1 MLYDKYF
8 AYTRSKWLD
17 HHVYSENLKGQKNS
31 PIGDGSDATDQPGL
45 KDMTLKAIQIL
56 REQAKKNDTGYFLMY
71 VSDCILK
78 R

>member
-45 KDMTLKAIQIL
+45 KDTTSKANHTS